1 MRRITLLLLVV
12 PLGAVAAQQI
22 APKVLADGFSPGQWR
37 AVEVAVNQKAVRT
50 ICIATQAQMATDGRP
65 AEGCQMN
72 VLTDE
77 PGNAVISYKCES
89 GLSGRT
95 EIRRDAAGIYTIHA
109 QGLDKGL
116 PFASHSEWRRSGSC

>member
-1 MRRITLLLLVV
+1 MRRITLLLLAVPVV
-12 PLGAVAAQQI
+12 AAVAQPI
-22 APKVLADGFSPGQWR
+22 APKALADGFSPGQWK

-50 ICIATQAQMATDGRP
+50 ICLASQAQMATDGRP
-65 AEGCQMN
+65 ADGCQMN

-77 PGNAVISYKCES
+77 PGNAVVSYKCEG

-116 PFASHSEWRRSGSC
+116 PFASHSEWRRVGAG